1 MTKTKKITTIFI
13 LLVILLISLY
23 LAMYAGYKDFG
34 YNMLYKAFNLG
45 EDTDSMILTI
55 LRYPRA
61 LKAFIAG
68 GCLALA
74 GMFMQSVSK
83 NPLAE
88 PYITGIS
95 AGAGLGIVLSILLFN
110 SSNYSIFGF
119 IGALISS
126 ALVIIFSGL
135 SRFSITKLILI
146 GLSMNIFVSSLISL
160 IILVNPLKSYM
171 MMLILSGGV
180 TNNEIIS
187 NKMLVIVFCLLMLAS
202 AIFIPK
208 LNYLRLDSELLET
221 NKNKKYLYTVIII
234 IIASFLTSLSVFAA
248 GILGFVGIIAP
259 QISRMLLG
267 QDYRWLFISNT
278 LIGGSLILLADFAA
292 RTVIY
297 PLQVPLGL
305 VVAFIG
311 APVFVFFLTRKG
323 DMFRD

>member
-1 MTKTKKITTIFI
+1 MKKNKKSTILIILFI
-13 LLVILLISLY
+13 GTLLSLY
-23 LAMYAGYKDFG
+23 LALYAGYNDFG
-34 YNMLYKAFNLG
+34 YNLLWKAFHLDN
-45 EDTDSMILTI
+45 DADSMILTL

-68 GCLALA
+68 VCLALA

-95 AGAGLGIVLSILLFN
+95 SGAGLGIVLSILLFN
-110 SSNYSIFGF
+110 SQNYSIFGF
-119 IGALISS
+119 AGALLSS
-126 ALVIIFSGL
+126 AIVILFSGL

-146 GLSMNIFVSSLISL
+146 GLSMNIFVSALISL
-160 IILVNPLKSYM
+160 IILVNPNKSYT

-187 NKMLVIVFCLLMLAS
+187 NKVLFIVFLIVLALS
-202 AIFIPK
+202 ALIVPK
-208 LNYLRLDSELLET
+208 LNYLRLDSELIDSD
-221 NKNKKYLYTVIII
+221 KKSKYFYTVAVIVLS
-234 IIASFLTSLSVFAA
+234 ALLTSISVFSA
-248 GILGFVGIIAP
+248 GILGFIGIIAP
-259 QISRMLLG
+259 QISRILFG
-267 QDYRWLFISNT
+267 QDYRWLFISNAF
-278 LIGGSLILLADFAA
+278 LGSILILLADFIA
-292 RTVIY
+292 RTIIY

-311 APVFVFFLTRKG
+311 APIFVYFLTKKG

>member
-1 MTKTKKITTIFI
+1 MIINKKITILTILFTGT
-13 LLVILLISLY
+13 LLSLY
-23 LAMYAGYKDFG
+23 LALYAGYNDFG
-34 YNMLYKAFNLG
+34 YNMLWKAFHLDN
-45 EDTDSMILTI
+45 DADSMILTL

-68 GCLALA
+68 VCLALA

-95 AGAGLGIVLSILLFN
+95 SGAGLGIVLSILLFN
-110 SSNYSIFGF
+110 SQNYSIFGF
-119 IGALISS
+119 AGALLSS
-126 ALVIIFSGL
+126 AIVILFSGL

-146 GLSMNIFVSSLISL
+146 GLSMNIFVSALISL
-160 IILVNPLKSYM
+160 IILVNPNKSYT

-187 NKMLVIVFCLLMLAS
+187 NKVLFIVFIIVLALS
-202 AIFIPK
+202 ALIVPK
-208 LNYLRLDSELLET
+208 LNYLRLDSELIDSD
-221 NKNKKYLYTVIII
+221 KKSKYFYTVAVIVLS
-234 IIASFLTSLSVFAA
+234 ALLTSISVFSA
-248 GILGFVGIIAP
+248 GILGFIGIIAP
-259 QISRMLLG
+259 QISRILFG
-267 QDYRWLFISNT
+267 QDYRWLFISNAF
-278 LIGGSLILLADFAA
+278 LGSILILLADFIA
-292 RTVIY
+292 RTIIY

-311 APVFVFFLTRKG
+311 APIFVYFLTKKG

>member
-1 MTKTKKITTIFI
+1 MTKSKKITIIII
-13 LLVILLISLY
+13 LAIILLISLY

-34 YNMLYKAFNLG
+34 CNMLYKAFNLS
-45 EDTDSMILTI
+45 EDTDSMILTV

-61 LKAFIAG
+61 LKALIAG
-68 GCLALA
+68 CCLALA

-221 NKNKKYLYTVIII
+221 NKNRKYLYTVIVI

-267 QDYRWLFISNT
+267 QDYRWLFIANT

-311 APVFVFFLTRKG
+311 APIFVYFLTRKG

>member
-1 MTKTKKITTIFI
+1 MTKTKKITTIII
-13 LLVILLISLY
+13 LLIILLISLY

-45 EDTDSMILTI
+45 DDADSMILTI

-95 AGAGLGIVLSILLFN
+95 SGAGLGIVLSILFFN

-119 IGALISS
+119 VGALISS
-126 ALVIIFSGL
+126 ALVILFSGL

-187 NKMLVIVFCLLMLAS
+187 NKMLVIIFCALLLAS

-221 NKNKKYLYTVIII
+221 NKNKKYFYTIVIII
-234 IIASFLTSLSVFAA
+234 LASFLTSLSVFAA
-248 GILGFVGIIAP
+248 GILGFIGIIAP

-267 QDYRWLFISNT
+267 QDYRWLFVSNT
-278 LIGGSLILLADFAA
+278 LIGGSLILLADFFA
-292 RTVIY
+292 RTIIY

>member
-1 MTKTKKITTIFI
+1 MSTTKKIFI
-13 LLVILLISLY
+13 ISVLFLLLILSLY

-34 YNMLYKAFNLG
+34 INMLSKAFNLSD
-45 EDTDSMILTI
+45 DTDSVILSV

-61 LKAFIAG
+61 LKALIAG
-68 GCLALA
+68 CCLALS

-110 SSNYSIFGF
+110 TANYSVFGF
-119 IGALISS
+119 IGALLSS
-126 ALVIIFSGL
+126 AIVILFSGF

-160 IILVNPLKSYM
+160 IILVNPEKSYM

-187 NKMLVIVFCLLMLAS
+187 NKVLAILFILAIFIC

-208 LNYLRLDSELLET
+208 LNYLRLDSDLLEA
-221 NKNKKYLYTVIII
+221 NKSKKYIYTVVIII
-234 IIASFLTSLSVFAA
+234 LSAFLTSLSVFAA
-248 GILGFVGIIAP
+248 GILGFIGIIAP

-267 QDYRWLFISNT
+267 QDYRWLFISNI
-278 LIGGSLILLADFAA
+278 LIGSSIILFSDFIA
-292 RTVIY
+292 RTIIY

-311 APVFVFFLTRKG
+311 APIFVYFLTRKG

>member
-1 MTKTKKITTIFI
+1 MNKTKKISVIIILFI
-13 LLVILLISLY
+13 ILILSLY
-23 LAMYAGYKDFG
+23 LAMYAGYKDIG
-34 YNMLYKAFNLG
+34 INMLYKAFNLG
-45 EDTDSMILTI
+45 DDTESVILSV

-68 GCLALA
+68 CCLALS

-110 SSNYSIFGF
+110 SANYSAFGF
-119 IGALISS
+119 IGALLSS
-126 ALVIIFSGL
+126 AIVIVFSGF
-135 SRFSITKLILI
+135 SKFSITKLILI

-187 NKMLVIVFCLLMLAS
+187 NKMLLILFLLALVVS

-208 LNYLRLDSELLET
+208 LNYLRLDSDLLEA
-221 NKNKKYLYTVIII
+221 NKSKKYLYTVIII
-234 IIASFLTSLSVFAA
+234 VLASFLTSLSVFAA

-267 QDYRWLFISNT
+267 QDYRWLFVANI
-278 LIGGSLILLADFAA
+278 LIGSCLILFADFIA

-311 APVFVFFLTRKG
+311 APVFVYFLTRKG

>member
-1 MTKTKKITTIFI
+1 MSTTKKIFIISVLFI
-13 LLVILLISLY
+13 LLILSLY

-34 YNMLYKAFNLG
+34 INMLSKAFNLSD
-45 EDTDSMILTI
+45 DTDSVILSV

-61 LKAFIAG
+61 LKALIAG
-68 GCLALA
+68 CCLALS

-110 SSNYSIFGF
+110 TANYSVFGF
-119 IGALISS
+119 IGALLSS
-126 ALVIIFSGL
+126 AIVILFSGF

-160 IILVNPLKSYM
+160 IILVNPEKSYM

-187 NKMLVIVFCLLMLAS
+187 NKVLAILFILAIFIC

-208 LNYLRLDSELLET
+208 LNYLRLDSDLLEA
-221 NKNKKYLYTVIII
+221 NKSKKYIYTVVIVILS
-234 IIASFLTSLSVFAA
+234 AFLTSLSVFAA
-248 GILGFVGIIAP
+248 GILGFIGIIAP

-267 QDYRWLFISNT
+267 QDYRWLFISNIF
-278 LIGGSLILLADFAA
+278 IGSSIILFSDFIA
-292 RTVIY
+292 RTIIY

-305 VVAFIG
+305 VIAFIG
-311 APVFVFFLTRKG
+311 APIFVYFLTRKG

>member
-13 LLVILLISLY
+13 LLIILLISLY

-126 ALVIIFSGL
+126 TLVIVFSGL

-187 NKMLVIVFCLLMLAS
+187 NKMLVIVFCLLMIAS

-221 NKNKKYLYTVIII
+221 NKNKKYLYTVIVI

-267 QDYRWLFISNT
+267 QDYRWLFIANT

>member
-1 MTKTKKITTIFI
+1 MKKNKKSTILIILFI
-13 LLVILLISLY
+13 GTLLSLY
-23 LAMYAGYKDFG
+23 LALYAGYNDFG
-34 YNMLYKAFNLG
+34 YNLLWKAFHLDN
-45 EDTDSMILTI
+45 DSDSMILTL

-68 GCLALA
+68 VCLALA

-95 AGAGLGIVLSILLFN
+95 SGAGLGIVLSILLFN
-110 SSNYSIFGF
+110 SQNYSIFGF
-119 IGALISS
+119 AGALLSS
-126 ALVIIFSGL
+126 AIVILFSGL

-146 GLSMNIFVSSLISL
+146 GLSMNIFVSALISL
-160 IILVNPLKSYM
+160 IILVNPNKSYT

-187 NKMLVIVFCLLMLAS
+187 NKILFIAFLVVLALSALIV
-202 AIFIPK
+202 PK
-208 LNYLRLDSELLET
+208 LNYLRLDSNLIDSD
-221 NKNKKYLYTVIII
+221 KRSKYFYTITVIILS
-234 IIASFLTSLSVFAA
+234 ALLTSISVFSA

-259 QISRMLLG
+259 QISRIIFG
-267 QDYRWLFISNT
+267 QDYRWLFISNAF
-278 LIGGSLILLADFAA
+278 LGSTLILLADFTA
-292 RTVIY
+292 RTIIY

-311 APVFVFFLTRKG
+311 APIFVYFLTRKG

>member
-1 MTKTKKITTIFI
+1 MKKNKKSTILIILFI
-13 LLVILLISLY
+13 GTLLSLY
-23 LAMYAGYKDFG
+23 LALYAGYNDFG
-34 YNMLYKAFNLG
+34 YNLLWKAFHLDN
-45 EDTDSMILTI
+45 DSDSMILTL

-68 GCLALA
+68 VCLALA

-95 AGAGLGIVLSILLFN
+95 SGAGLGIVLSILLFN
-110 SSNYSIFGF
+110 SQNYSIFGF
-119 IGALISS
+119 AGALLSS
-126 ALVIIFSGL
+126 AIVILFSGL

-146 GLSMNIFVSSLISL
+146 GLSMNIFVSALISL
-160 IILVNPLKSYM
+160 IILVNPNKSYT

-187 NKMLVIVFCLLMLAS
+187 NKVLFIAFLVILALS
-202 AIFIPK
+202 ALIVPK
-208 LNYLRLDSELLET
+208 LNYLRLDSSLIDSD
-221 NKNKKYLYTVIII
+221 KRSKYFYTITVIILS
-234 IIASFLTSLSVFAA
+234 ALLTSISVFSA

-259 QISRMLLG
+259 QISRILFG
-267 QDYRWLFISNT
+267 QDYRWLFISNAF
-278 LIGGSLILLADFAA
+278 LGSTLILLADFTA
-292 RTVIY
+292 RTIIY

-311 APVFVFFLTRKG
+311 APIFVYFLTRKG

>member
-1 MTKTKKITTIFI
+1 MTKTKKITTILI
-13 LLVILLISLY
+13 LLTLLLLSLY

-45 EDTDSMILTI
+45 DDTESAILTV

-61 LKAFIAG
+61 LKALIAG
-68 GCLALA
+68 SCLALA

-95 AGAGLGIVLSILLFN
+95 SGAGLGIVLSILFFN

-146 GLSMNIFVSSLISL
+146 GLSVNIFVSSLISL

-180 TNNEIIS
+180 TNSEIIS
-187 NKMLVIVFCLLMLAS
+187 NKMLVIIFCALMFAS
-202 AIFIPK
+202 AVFIPK

-221 NKNKKYLYTVIII
+221 NKNKKYLYTVIVI
-234 IIASFLTSLSVFAA
+234 IIAAFLTSLSVFAA

-278 LIGGSLILLADFAA
+278 LIGAILILSADFIA
-292 RTVIY
+292 RTIIY

>member
-1 MTKTKKITTIFI
+1 MIINKKITILTILFTGT
-13 LLVILLISLY
+13 LLSLY
-23 LAMYAGYKDFG
+23 LALYAGYNDFG
-34 YNMLYKAFNLG
+34 YNMLWKAFHLDN
-45 EDTDSMILTI
+45 DTDSMILTL

-68 GCLALA
+68 VCLALA

-95 AGAGLGIVLSILLFN
+95 SGAGLGIVLSILLFN
-110 SSNYSIFGF
+110 SQNYSIFGF
-119 IGALISS
+119 AGALLSS
-126 ALVIIFSGL
+126 AIVILFSGL

-146 GLSMNIFVSSLISL
+146 GLSMNIFVSALISL
-160 IILVNPLKSYM
+160 IILVNPNKSYT

-187 NKMLVIVFCLLMLAS
+187 NKVLFIVFLIVLALS
-202 AIFIPK
+202 ALIVPK
-208 LNYLRLDSELLET
+208 LNYLRLDSELIDSD
-221 NKNKKYLYTVIII
+221 KKSKYFYTVAVIVLS
-234 IIASFLTSLSVFAA
+234 ALLTSISVFSA
-248 GILGFVGIIAP
+248 GILGFIGIIAP
-259 QISRMLLG
+259 QISRILFG
-267 QDYRWLFISNT
+267 QDYRWLFISNAF
-278 LIGGSLILLADFAA
+278 LGSILILLADFIA
-292 RTVIY
+292 RTIIY

-311 APVFVFFLTRKG
+311 APIFVYFLTKKG

>member
-1 MTKTKKITTIFI
+1 MIINKKITILTILFTGT
-13 LLVILLISLY
+13 LLSLY
-23 LAMYAGYKDFG
+23 LALYAGYNDFG
-34 YNMLYKAFNLG
+34 YNMLWKAFHLDN
-45 EDTDSMILTI
+45 DADSMILTL

-68 GCLALA
+68 VCLALA

-95 AGAGLGIVLSILLFN
+95 SGAGLGIVLSILLFN
-110 SSNYSIFGF
+110 SQNYSIFGF
-119 IGALISS
+119 AGALLSS
-126 ALVIIFSGL
+126 AIVILFSGL

-146 GLSMNIFVSSLISL
+146 GLSMNIFVSALISL
-160 IILVNPLKSYM
+160 IILVNPNKSYT

-187 NKMLVIVFCLLMLAS
+187 NKVLFIVFLIVLALS
-202 AIFIPK
+202 ALIVPK
-208 LNYLRLDSELLET
+208 LNYLRLDSELIDSD
-221 NKNKKYLYTVIII
+221 KKSKYFYTVAVIVLS
-234 IIASFLTSLSVFAA
+234 ALLTSISVFSA
-248 GILGFVGIIAP
+248 GILGFIGIIAP
-259 QISRMLLG
+259 QISRILFG
-267 QDYRWLFISNT
+267 QDYRWLFISNAF
-278 LIGGSLILLADFAA
+278 LGSILILLADFIA
-292 RTVIY
+292 RTIIY

-311 APVFVFFLTRKG
+311 APIFVYFLTKKG

>member
-1 MTKTKKITTIFI
+1 MIKTKKIFI
-13 LLVILLISLY
+13 IVTLFIVLILSLY

-34 YNMLYKAFNLG
+34 INMLYKAFNLSD
-45 EDTDSMILTI
+45 DTDSVILSV

-61 LKAFIAG
+61 LKALIAG
-68 GCLALA
+68 CCLALS

-110 SSNYSIFGF
+110 SANYSVFGF
-119 IGALISS
+119 IGALLSS
-126 ALVIIFSGL
+126 AIVIIFSGF

-160 IILVNPLKSYM
+160 IILVNPEKSYM

-187 NKMLVIVFCLLMLAS
+187 NKVLAILFIFAMFVC

-208 LNYLRLDSELLET
+208 LNYLRLDSDLLEA
-221 NKNKKYLYTVIII
+221 NKSKKYLYTVVIII
-234 IIASFLTSLSVFAA
+234 LSAFLTSLSVFAA
-248 GILGFVGIIAP
+248 GILGFIGIIAP

-267 QDYRWLFISNT
+267 QDYRWLFISNI
-278 LIGGSLILLADFAA
+278 LIGSSIILCSDFIA
-292 RTVIY
+292 RTIIY

-311 APVFVFFLTRKG
+311 APIFVYFLTKKG

>member
-1 MTKTKKITTIFI
+1 MTKIKKISLIIT
-13 LLVILLISLY
+13 LLIILTFSLY

-34 YNMLYKAFNLG
+34 ISMFAKAFNVTN
-45 EDTDSMILTI
+45 DSDSMILTA

-61 LKAFIAG
+61 LKALIAG
-68 GCLALA
+68 CCLALA

-95 AGAGLGIVLSILLFN
+95 SGAGLGIVLSILFFN
-110 SSNYSIFGF
+110 SANYSVFGF
-119 IGALISS
+119 VGALISS
-126 ALVIIFSGL
+126 AVVIIFSGL
-135 SRFSITKLILI
+135 SKFSITKLILI

-160 IILVNPLKSYM
+160 IILVNPMKSYM

-180 TNNEIIS
+180 TNSEMIS
-187 NKMLVIVFCLLMLAS
+187 NKVLLVLFLILMFICT
-202 AIFIPK
+202 IFIPK
-208 LNYLRLDSELLET
+208 LNYLRLDSDLLET
-221 NKNKKYLYTVIII
+221 NKNKKYLYTIIVIIL
-234 IIASFLTSLSVFAA
+234 ASFLTSLSVFAA
-248 GILGFVGIIAP
+248 GILGFIGIIAP

-267 QDYRWLFISNT
+267 QDYRWLFVANI
-278 LIGGSLILLADFAA
+278 LLGGSFILLADYLA
-292 RTVIY
+292 RTIIY

-305 VVAFIG
+305 VIAFIG

>member
-1 MTKTKKITTIFI
+1 MNKQTKIFI
-13 LLVILLISLY
+13 LLIILLLSLY
-23 LAMYAGYKDFG
+23 LAMYAGYKDIG
-34 YNMLYKAFNLG
+34 YNMLFKAFHLG
-45 EDTDSMILTI
+45 EDTDSMILTV

-68 GCLALA
+68 ACLALS

-95 AGAGLGIVLSILLFN
+95 AGAGLGIVLSILFFN
-110 SSNYSIFGF
+110 SSNYSVFGF
-119 IGALISS
+119 AGALISS
-126 ALVIIFSGL
+126 AIVIIFSGL
-135 SRFSITKLILI
+135 SKFSITKLILI

-187 NKMLVIVFCLLMLAS
+187 NKILVIIFAALMFAS
-202 AIFIPK
+202 AVFIPK

-221 NKNKKYLYTVIII
+221 DKNKKYLFTVTVI

-267 QDYRWLFISNT
+267 QDYRWLFIANT

-311 APVFVFFLTRKG
+311 APIFVFFLTRKG
-323 DMFRD
+323 DIFRD